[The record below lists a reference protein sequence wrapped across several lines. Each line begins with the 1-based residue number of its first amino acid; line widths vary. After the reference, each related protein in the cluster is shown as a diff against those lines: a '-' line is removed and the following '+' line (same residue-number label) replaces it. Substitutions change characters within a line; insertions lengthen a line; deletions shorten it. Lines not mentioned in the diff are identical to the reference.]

1 MNLTLPCLSCLLA
14 FTICILIFLLI
25 VQHVQCFKCVTM
37 ANELYSMMM
46 RRPKTLKN
54 YEINLSNKITKC
66 AREMRNMKGS
76 EFPAAAVAL
85 KVCPSLPLR
94 LSPAAPA
101 SHPPTANGGKML
113 LLPLQQS
120 LRPRLHNAPKALSP
134 RE

>member
-1 MNLTLPCLSCLLA
+1 
-14 FTICILIFLLI
+14 
-25 VQHVQCFKCVTM
+25 M